1 MKARPRSGRYNPPD
15 ELVTGTAQNFIVASS
30 ANKFSQG
37 GLAMKIVAMDLGKNK
52 TVVCIYD
59 EKSGK
64 HKYQAVR
71 TGPQQIH
78 DFLIEQKADRLVFEI
93 CSAAGWVYDIAK
105 CLRIETQAANT
116 NGQAWRWK
124 NIKRKNDR
132 EDALKLAQLSAMN
145 QLRTV
150 HIPNRQVRQKRA
162 LIQYRQSLVA
172 RCIQVKNGIHSIMD
186 KEGVSMTAG
195 KSGWTKE
202 SIEQLKAMTLPLE
215 KCDGDNLWR
224 GSLGVEL
231 EMLSKIT
238 ELIKEVDSKLNE
250 MAKYDRQIQ
259 LLRTIPGVG
268 ARLAEAVVA
277 YVDEPDRFKKGKHVG
292 CYAGLTPRQYQSG
305 DSNRVGRISGQGNKV
320 LRSLLVEVSW
330 LGLQHNEW
338 MRQTYQRILRG
349 SKSRKKIAITAV
361 ARKLLIRCWAMLRDG
376 KAWRKGNKSTLEI
389 AA

>member
-1 MKARPRSGRYNPPD
+1 
-15 ELVTGTAQNFIVASS
+15 
-30 ANKFSQG
+30 
-37 GLAMKIVAMDLGKNK
+37 MKIVAMDLGKNK
-52 TVVCIYD
+52 TVVCIY
-59 EKSGK
+59 EQTSGK
-64 HKYQAVR
+64 HKFQTVR

-78 DFLIEQKADRLVFEI
+78 DLIVEHGPDRVVFEI
-93 CSAAGWVYDIAK
+93 CSAAGWVFDIAGG
-105 CLRIETQAANT
+105 LGMEVQAANT

-124 NIKRKNDR
+124 NVRRKNDR

-172 RCIQVKNGIHSIMD
+172 RCVQIKNSVHSILD
-186 KEGVSMTAG
+186 KEGLTMSAG

-202 SIEQLKAMTLPLE
+202 SIEQLKAMALSFE
-215 KCDGDNLWR
+215 KCDCDNLWR
-224 GSLGVEL
+224 GSLLVEL
-231 EMLSKIT
+231 ELLAKTT
-238 ELIKEVDSKLNE
+238 ELIKEVEGKLDE
-250 MAKYDRQIQ
+250 MAKDDRQVRI
-259 LLRTIPGVG
+259 LRTIPGVG
-268 ARLAEAVVA
+268 PRLAEAVVA
-277 YVDEPDRFKKGKHVG
+277 YVDEPNRFTSCKQVG

-330 LGLQHNEW
+330 LGLRHNEW
-338 MRQTYQRILRG
+338 MRRTYQRILRG
-349 SKSRKKIAITAV
+349 SASRKKIAITAV

-376 KAWRKGNKSTLEI
+376 TTWRKELKSVSDI

>member
-1 MKARPRSGRYNPPD
+1 
-15 ELVTGTAQNFIVASS
+15 
-30 ANKFSQG
+30 
-37 GLAMKIVAMDLGKNK
+37 MKIVAMDLGKFK
-52 TVVCIYD
+52 TVVCVY
-59 EKSGK
+59 EQTSGK
-64 HKYQAVR
+64 HKYQTVR

-78 DFLIEQKADRLVFEI
+78 DLIVEHEPDRVVFEI
-93 CSAAGWVYDIAK
+93 CSAAGWVFDIASG
-105 CLRIETQAANT
+105 LGMELQAANT

-124 NIKRKNDR
+124 NVRRKNDR

-172 RCIQVKNGIHSIMD
+172 RCVEIKNSIHSILD
-186 KEGVSMTAG
+186 KEGLSMPSG

-202 SIEQLKAMTLPLE
+202 SVEQLKVMALPLE
-215 KCDGDNLWR
+215 KCDVDNLWR
-224 GSLGVEL
+224 GSLLVEL
-231 EMLSKIT
+231 EMLAKAT
-238 ELIKEVDSKLNE
+238 ELVKQVEDKLNR
-250 MAKYDRQIQ
+250 MAEEDKMIR

-268 ARLAEAVVA
+268 PRLAEAVVA
-277 YVDEPDRFKKGKHVG
+277 YVDEPGRFTRGKQVG

-305 DSNRVGRISGQGNKV
+305 NSNRVGRISGQGNKV

-330 LGLQHNEW
+330 LGLRHNEW
-338 MRQTYQRILRG
+338 MRRTYQRILRG
-349 SKSRKKIAITAV
+349 SNSRKKIAITAV

-376 KAWRKGNKSTLEI
+376 TTWRKEKVNVSNV

>member
-1 MKARPRSGRYNPPD
+1 
-15 ELVTGTAQNFIVASS
+15 
-30 ANKFSQG
+30 
-37 GLAMKIVAMDLGKNK
+37 MKIVAMDLGKNK

-59 EKSGK
+59 QKSGK
-64 HKYQAVR
+64 HKYKTVR
-71 TGPQQIH
+71 TCPQQMH
-78 DFLIEQKADRLVFEI
+78 DLIVEHRPERVVFEI
-93 CSAAGWVYDIAK
+93 CSAAGWVFDIAR
-105 CLRIETQAANT
+105 CLDIETQVANT

-124 NIKRKNDR
+124 NVRRKNDR

-172 RCIQVKNGIHSIMD
+172 RCVQIKNSIHSILD
-186 KEGVSMTAG
+186 KEGLTMASG

-202 SIEQLKAMTLPLE
+202 SIEELKTKALPME
-215 KCDGDNLWR
+215 ECDGDNLWR
-224 GSLGVEL
+224 GSLRVEL
-231 EMLSKIT
+231 EMLSKAT
-238 ELIKEVDSKLNE
+238 ELIKKVEDKLDE
-250 MAKYDRQIQ
+250 MAKDDRQVQ

-268 ARLAEAVVA
+268 PRLAEAVVA
-277 YVDEPDRFKKGKHVG
+277 YVDEPKRFTRGKQVG

-320 LRSLLVEVSW
+320 LRALLVEVSW
-330 LGLQHNEW
+330 LGLRHNEW
-338 MRQTYQRILRG
+338 MRRTYQRILRG
-349 SKSRKKIAITAV
+349 SASRKKIAITAV

-376 KAWRKGNKSTLEI
+376 TTWRKELNSVSDI

>member
-1 MKARPRSGRYNPPD
+1 
-15 ELVTGTAQNFIVASS
+15 
-30 ANKFSQG
+30 
-37 GLAMKIVAMDLGKNK
+37 MKIVAMDLGKNK

-59 EKSGK
+59 QKSGK
-64 HKYQAVR
+64 HKYQTVR
-71 TGPQQIH
+71 TSPQQIH
-78 DFLIEQKADRLVFEI
+78 DLIVEHEPDRVVFEI
-93 CSAAGWVYDIAK
+93 CSAAGWVFDTASG
-105 CLRIETQAANT
+105 LGMELQAANT

-124 NIKRKNDR
+124 NVRRKNDR

-172 RCIQVKNGIHSIMD
+172 RRVEIKNSIHSILD
-186 KEGVSMTAG
+186 KEGLSMPSG

-202 SIEQLKAMTLPLE
+202 SVEQLKTMALPLE

-224 GSLGVEL
+224 GSLCVEL
-231 EMLSKIT
+231 EMLTKAT
-238 ELIKEVDSKLNE
+238 ELIKDVEDKLNHIAE
-250 MAKYDRQIQ
+250 DDNRVR

-268 ARLAEAVVA
+268 PRLAEAVVA
-277 YVDEPDRFKKGKHVG
+277 YVDEPGRFTRGKQVG

-305 DSNRVGRISGQGNKV
+305 NSNRVGRISGQGNKV
-320 LRSLLVEVSW
+320 LRALLVEVSW
-330 LGLQHNEW
+330 LGLRHNEW
-338 MRQTYQRILRG
+338 MRRTYQRILRG
-349 SKSRKKIAITAV
+349 SASRKKIAITAV

-376 KAWRKGNKSTLEI
+376 TTWRKEKVNVSNV